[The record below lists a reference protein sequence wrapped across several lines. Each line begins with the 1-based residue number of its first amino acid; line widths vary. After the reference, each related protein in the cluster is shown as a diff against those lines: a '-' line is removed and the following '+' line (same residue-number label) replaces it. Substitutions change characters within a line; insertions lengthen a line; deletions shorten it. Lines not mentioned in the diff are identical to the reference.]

1 MEKIKKFL
9 IKREV
14 EMKKI
19 ILSLILIGF
28 LRAFIDMPEG
38 WRQRKTI
45 KNINISGAPGKG
57 VEFYSKGDTLVAIFL
72 EPDTSGNLQNYVKL
86 RVLLSYNCGF
96 SWSSPVSAHQGVID
110 EGVIA
115 CPEIVIDD
123 SFRIFVAYAISS
135 TSPPNWYK
143 IKIKVSE
150 DLGRT
155 WEIRYEDGDSLFP
168 VSPFLCMAQK
178 GNKVGLTY
186 LKKIETGEYR
196 IHFTFTQNGGQSWL
210 FPPEIL
216 ELEGEPRLVIDA
228 GGNFYALGILFLET
242 LARRE
247 GINQWTYY
255 VFPDSL
261 YTLRPN
267 RIMRA
272 DPSTP
277 HVIHFVYTDWAS
289 YTCYRKFIENQF
301 TPRVEI
307 IHQTEIQHSDFVV
320 DPNNK
325 IYLVLGQ
332 SRSPWSYLLRYFI
345 SYDGGN
351 TWKDRGFLS
360 SARFWYYEKTKR
372 GRGLGIVDISG
383 EEWYGRPQFQGND
396 DYSISNQ
403 YLATAYN
410 HNKHLARIP
419 NTEDLYAVFSMQT
432 DSQDVVA
439 VRSLDGGV
447 NWENYKVIGHGVA
460 GTPCIWIDPSLPDIV
475 TYLWIHPQID
485 TILQYRTY
493 TISTGSWSSIYNL
506 RLPSTYKVDLSS
518 PSISM
523 CRTRRKIVVP
533 KDFLIVTLKATG
545 PADPCLLVIQYDITN
560 PATPVENHWV
570 ISSSGTTPSISYS
583 YTSSFKYHCVYEEN
597 GKIYYREKL
606 YGNSYSWTPPFP
618 ISHENVDAYNP
629 SIEVY
634 GDSLYVV
641 WSEDEGTGKHEVF
654 RRRKKV
660 TEPYNYWPSDPEPV
674 SENSQNYDSRYPT
687 NSELKFTLWN
697 EEDHNNTGE
706 YDPWFRYNDD
716 PPMVFY
722 NTAEHS
728 YFPHGNRYLTSFHIW
743 LYGIWTEKDH
753 LLYRIMSHKRLYG
766 PIGESSYLSY
776 SGGENSPYLIE
787 REGIKDYGNIRVD
800 IGQNLI
806 YEFHLDTIYSYEVE
820 AEFYF
825 EGNGI
830 RKGKIITSNFDLPF
844 EYKGNEIKKI
854 RFQVKKENLFEDK
867 LYLRIKNIAG
877 PEVSLK
883 ALNVYRYEKEEET
896 PGGGQGSKISGIR
909 NSILKVYPNFVKD
922 KFILSYTV
930 NSFSPLEISLYDIL
944 GRKVYTFIK
953 EKIVAPGNYKIELRK
968 PDNLKSGIYFL
979 RMETQDEKGIEK
991 IILH

>member
-1 MEKIKKFL
+1 MKKIKKFL

-19 ILSLILIGF
+19 ILCLILIGF

-38 WRQRKTI
+38 WRCRKM
-45 KNINISGAPGKG
+45 ISSQNAYGIPPTGTWI
-57 VEFYSKGDTLVAIFL
+57 YSKGDTLAMVFIS
-72 EPDTSGNLQNYVKL
+72 DSGYTITQTLWFTK
-86 RVLLSYNCGF
+86 SFDAGF
-96 SWSSPVSAHQGVID
+96 NWSSPLVVNPLIGNIGTPRIIID
-110 EGVIA
+110 N
-115 CPEIVIDD
+115 
-123 SFRIFVAYAISS
+123 SNFTYVAYWQ
-135 TSPPNWYK
+135 N
-143 IKIKVSE
+143 
-150 DLGRT
+150 LGDWARVVV
-155 WEIRYEDGDSLFP
+155 E
-168 VSPFLCMAQK
+168 VSPDFGGEWQLSYSDGNVVSPCYFPWLAQK
-178 GNKVGLTY
+178 DNKIALTY
-186 LKKIETGEYR
+186 IKQNFQNLEIL
-196 IHFTFTQNGGQSWL
+196 FTFTENHGQSWSVSETVDAG
-210 FPPEIL
+210 PVGEIYPH
-216 ELEGEPRLVIDA
+216 PRVEIDA
-228 GGNFYALGILFLET
+228 DGNFYVFYYINNTFK
-242 LARRE
+242 LAKR
-247 GINQWTYY
+247 IAPNQWSYY
-255 VFPDSL
+255 NFPESAVFEE
-261 YTLRPN
+261 PN
-267 RIMRA
+267 RIMRR

-277 HVIHFVYTDWAS
+277 GVLHFIYSRGANGNVY
-289 YTCYRKFIENQF
+289 YRKFINS
-301 TPRVEI
+301 TWSDLVLIAPGKY
-307 IHQTEIQHSDFVV
+307 TDFVV
-320 DPNNK
+320 ELGNK
-325 IYLVLGQ
+325 IYAVIGVPQ
-332 SRSPWSYLLRYFI
+332 GDNIYLKYYV
-345 SYDGGN
+345 STDGGT
-351 TWKDRGFLS
+351 TWIYKGDLYQLKYFC
-360 SARFWYYEKTKR
+360 YEKTKR
-372 GRGLGIVDISG
+372 GRGLALIDVGTYP
-383 EEWYGRPQFQGND
+383 YGKPHFQGND
-396 DYSISNQ
+396 DYSISNTQ
-403 YLATAYN
+403 YATAYN

-439 VRSLDGGV
+439 VRSLDGGA
-447 NWENYKVIGHGVA
+447 NWENYKVIGHGLV
-460 GTPCIWIDPSLPDIV
+460 GTPCIWIDPTLYCA
-475 TYLWIHPQID
+475 TYLWIHKQNN
-485 TILQYRTY
+485 TYNLQYRKFDYSTNTY
-493 TISTGSWSSIYNL
+493 SPIYNL
-506 RLPSTYKVDLSS
+506 PFTTNYQIDGSS
-518 PSISM
+518 PAISM
-523 CRTRRKIVVP
+523 CVRKTLAQKSGLLAVVTRATSGSQNCLVSIFYNLLNNSIVEDA
-533 KDFLIVTLKATG
+533 KTIDINAT
-545 PADPCLLVIQYDITN
+545 N
-560 PATPVENHWV
+560 
-570 ISSSGTTPSISYS
+570 PSISYS
-583 YTSSFKYHCVYEEN
+583 WVDVLKFHCVYQKDN
-597 GKIYYREKL
+597 KIYYSERTAT
-606 YGNSYSWTPPFP
+606 GNWTDPYP
-618 ISHENVDAYNP
+618 ISNPNKPAYNP

-641 WSEDEGTGKHEVF
+641 WSEPESNGKHDIW

-660 TEPYNYWPSDPEPV
+660 TEPHNYWPYLPQRV
-674 SENSQNYDSRYPT
+674 SSINGDNYDSRYPT

-706 YDPWFRYNDD
+706 YDPWFRYNGD

-753 LLYRIMSHKRLYG
+753 LLYRILSHKREYI
-766 PIGESSYLSY
+766 PIGGESSYLSY

-806 YEFHLDTIYSYEVE
+806 YEFHLDTIYNYEVE

-867 LYLRIKNIAG
+867 LYLTIKNIAG

-883 ALNVYRYEKEEET
+883 ALNVYRYEKEEEA

-922 KFILSYTV
+922 KFILNYTV

-979 RMETQDEKGIEK
+979 RMETQNEKQIEK